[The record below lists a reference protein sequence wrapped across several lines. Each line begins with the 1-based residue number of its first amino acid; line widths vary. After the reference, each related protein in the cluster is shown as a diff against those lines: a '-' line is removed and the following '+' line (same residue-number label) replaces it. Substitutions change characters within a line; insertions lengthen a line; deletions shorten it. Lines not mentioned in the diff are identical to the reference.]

1 MKDFVAIDFETANCQ
16 HSSICSVGIVIVKD
30 GEIVEQGTTEQL
42 FHHGS
47 HPYTRELVGET
58 LKIMGEDNNA

>member
-1 MKDFVAIDFETANCQ
+1 M
-16 HSSICSVGIVIVKD
+16 KD